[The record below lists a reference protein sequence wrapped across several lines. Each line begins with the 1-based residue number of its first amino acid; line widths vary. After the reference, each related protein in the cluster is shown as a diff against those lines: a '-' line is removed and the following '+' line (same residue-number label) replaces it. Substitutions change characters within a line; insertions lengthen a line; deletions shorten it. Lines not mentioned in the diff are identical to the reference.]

1 MHRHS
6 LLRYLGMLLL
16 GGWLAT
22 ACTNP
27 TDRKPAGLIEEGKM
41 AEILTEVHM
50 AEARVSRLS
59 LTSLDSSQVAY
70 EHMEKQIFKKFG
82 VDTGAYRKSYVFY
95 SSHPANM
102 EVIYKQV
109 TKSLQNKI
117 DAGKAK
123 LSKRP

>member
-6 LLRYLGMLLL
+6 SLRYLWTLLL

-27 TDRKPAGLIEEGKM
+27 TDSKPAGLIEEGKM

-70 EHMEKQIFKKFG
+70 KHMETQIFKKFG
-82 VDTGAYRKSYVFY
+82 VDTAAYRKSYIFY

-109 TKSLQNKI
+109 TQSLQKKI
-117 DAGKAK
+117 DAGNAK
-123 LSKRP
+123 RSKKP